1 MKATFTYLFGYRS
14 TKNIDYWGKQIWSR
28 NILLLCCLFQNFILP
43 GITFPI
49 VPLINDYV
57 NIVIKK
63 MSTSIF
69 ILVGRTHRGMTINLL
84 YSGSW
89 ENTSLRMHKTAQELI
104 EH

>member
-1 MKATFTYLFGYRS
+1 MTMS
-14 TKNIDYWGKQIWSR
+14 V
-28 NILLLCCLFQNFILP
+28 LLL
-43 GITFPI
+43 
-49 VPLINDYV
+49 
-57 NIVIKK
+57 K